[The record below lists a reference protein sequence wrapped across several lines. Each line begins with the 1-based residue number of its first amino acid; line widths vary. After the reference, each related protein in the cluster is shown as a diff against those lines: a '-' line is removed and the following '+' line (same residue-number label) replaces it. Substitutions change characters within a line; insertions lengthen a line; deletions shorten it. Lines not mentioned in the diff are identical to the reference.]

1 MTYRAK
7 TLINGFKLGKEFGGK
22 TFVAV
27 PQQKLTGGPCSV
39 IYGEERMTI
48 PAGEAAAYKE
58 SFPDKFGR
66 GTYTL
71 CYYEWK
77 PDSKQTSMF

>member
-1 MTYRAK
+1 MIYRAK

-22 TFVAV
+22 VFVAV
-27 PQQKLTGGPCSV
+27 PQQKLSGGPCT
-39 IYGEERMTI
+39 IICGEERMTI
-48 PAGEAAAYKE
+48 LNGEEPATKS

-77 PDSKQTSMF
+77 PGNKQTSMF